1 MTGMGSMK
9 RVLTA
14 PTSAEGPGAGLSGA
28 IRPATAGAVARA
40 EIEEDATERFVRLYR
55 ELFPPLY
62 GYVRFRVG
70 DVQVAEDLTALVFER
85 ALVRLATVREPER
98 VRAWL
103 FTIARNA
110 IADHRRRRRPADDLE
125 MAERLEHL
133 WIDSPEG
140 EALLRDEWRRLVSY
154 LVELNDRERELIGL
168 KFAAGLANR
177 EIGQVVGLSEANVA
191 QIVHRAIVKLRRRFA
206 AEEDVR

>member
-1 MTGMGSMK
+1 MHQILP
-9 RVLTA
+9 V
-14 PTSAEGPGAGLSGA
+14 PTSADG
-28 IRPATAGAVARA
+28 RAVASRKDIPPASGGAEARA
-40 EIEEDATERFVRLYR
+40 RAEEDATERFIRLYR

-70 DVQVAEDLTALVFER
+70 DVQVAEDLTALAFER
-85 ALVRLATVREPER
+85 ALSRLATVREPER

-110 IADHRRRRRPADDLE
+110 IADHRRRRRPADGLE

-140 EALLRDEWRRLVSY
+140 EAVRRDEWRRLVAY
-154 LVELNDRERELIGL
+154 LAELNDRERELIGL

-177 EIGQVVGLSEANVA
+177 EIGQILDLSEANVA
-191 QIVHRAIVKLRRRFA
+191 QIVHRAIVKLRRRFD
-206 AEEDVR
+206 AEEHVR

>member
-1 MTGMGSMK
+1 MTGMGSMHPA
-9 RVLTA
+9 LPA
-14 PTSAEGPGAGLSGA
+14 PTAADGRGRGLPEA
-28 IRPATAGAVARA
+28 VRPASVGVEARA
-40 EIEEDATERFVRLYR
+40 GIEEGATERFVRLYR

-70 DVQVAEDLTALVFER
+70 DVQAAEDLTALVFER
-85 ALVRLATVREPER
+85 ALTRLATVRDSAR
-98 VRAWL
+98 IRAWI

-110 IADHRRRRRPADDLE
+110 IADHRRRRRPADDLAA
-125 MAERLEHL
+125 AERLEHL

-140 EALLRDEWRRLVSY
+140 EAVRRDEWRRLVSY

-177 EIGQVVGLSEANVA
+177 EIGQVLGLSEANVA
-191 QIVHRAIVKLRRRFA
+191 QIVHRAIVKLRRRFD
-206 AEEDVR
+206 AEENGR